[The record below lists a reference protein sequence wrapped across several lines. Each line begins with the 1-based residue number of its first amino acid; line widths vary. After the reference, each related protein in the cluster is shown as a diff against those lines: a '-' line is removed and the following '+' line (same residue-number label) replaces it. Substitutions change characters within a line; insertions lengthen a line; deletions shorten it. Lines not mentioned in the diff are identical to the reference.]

1 MLLQR
6 VTDFKRKKYFDISD
20 GEVNVTTTG
29 EVNAS
34 TSNDFGGR
42 GEMKDLSQMTDDE
55 IQSMREQMNN
65 NQFTQTEESDD
76 SDDTSSKRYKSGLDA

>member
-1 MLLQR
+1 M
-6 VTDFKRKKYFDISD
+6 
-20 GEVNVTTTG
+20 NVTTTG

-76 SDDTSSKRYKSGLDA
+76 SDDTSSKVVFSGKVFFVEDRDIKYRAMDIYN